1 MLSEK
6 ISNNEI
12 DNLYNYCINWCC
24 WRKNSGAGAGFF
36 TLYIAPENKE
46 D

>member
-12 DNLYNYCINWCC
+12 DNLYNYYQSRWLG
-24 WRKNSGAGAGFF
+24 KNLGAGAGVF
-36 TLYIAPENKE
+36 TFIYCQKNKE
-46 D
+46 N